1 VTITQTAKTAF
12 LSLQKNKV
20 RSFLTMLGVI
30 IGVFAVATLISIVR
44 GFQNYVKNEF
54 DALGSNLL
62 FVMPGKIDF
71 TGDPSRNFTGNKLK
85 YHHVERIQTD
95 LGNKIESITPWY
107 ELSKK
112 VVYKTKTFYGAV
124 GGINDNV
131 LNIFNLKI
139 AKGRFYTRAEMDAKA
154 RVAIIGSKVQEE
166 LFNSRNPVGEKIQID
181 GSSYL
186 VLGVLEEKSP
196 NYDNFTYIPY
206 TTVETEFNMKN
217 IGSIVIKAGD
227 GQDVNTIKDEIRHS
241 LLKELK
247 DEDFSVST
255 QEDLLERINGILRI
269 IESGLAAISAI
280 SLLVGG
286 IGIMNIMLV
295 SVTERTREIGLIK
308 ALGATGRDIALQF
321 LSESVFISV
330 TGGLIGLAAAWL
342 ATLVAKTWIPA
353 EIPMWAALVSLGFSF
368 FVGIGFGTYP
378 AIKAGKKDPIVA
390 LRYE

>member
-1 VTITQTAKTAF
+1 
-12 LSLQKNKV
+12 
-20 RSFLTMLGVI
+20 MLGVI
-30 IGVFAVATLISIVR
+30 IGVFAVATLVSIVR

-62 FVMPGKIDF
+62 FIMPGKIDF
-71 TGDPSRNFTGNKLK
+71 TGDPSRNFTGNKFK

-112 VVYKTKTFYGAV
+112 VTYKTKSFWGAV
-124 GGINDNV
+124 GGSNESTVDM
-131 LNIFNLKI
+131 FNMGFTE
-139 AKGRFYTRAEMDAKA
+139 GRFYTKAEIDAKA
-154 RVAIIGSKVQEE
+154 KVAVIGKDVNEE
-166 LFNSRNPVGEKIQID
+166 LFNSRNPIGEKIKMD
-181 GSSYL
+181 GTSYT
-186 VLGVLEEKSP
+186 VIGVIKEKGPS
-196 NYDNFTYIPY
+196 YDNFTFIPF
-206 TTVETEFNMKN
+206 TTLETELKIKN
-217 IGSIVIKAGD
+217 IGSMVVKARG
-227 GQDVNTIKDEIRHS
+227 GEDVNVVKDEIRQA
-241 LLKELK
+241 LLKELN

-255 QEDLLERINGILRI
+255 QEDLLKRINDILGI
-269 IESGLAAISAI
+269 IESGLAAIAAI

-308 ALGATGRDIALQF
+308 ALGATGKDIALQF
-321 LSESVFISV
+321 LAESIFISI
-330 TGGLIGLAAAWL
+330 TGGVIGLIAAWL
-342 ATLVAKTWIPA
+342 ATLIAKNWIPA

>member
-1 VTITQTAKTAF
+1 MTITQTAKTAF

-30 IGVFAVATLISIVR
+30 IGVFAVATLVSIVR

-54 DALGSNLL
+54 DALGSNLI
-62 FVMPGKIDF
+62 FIMPGKIDF

-85 YHHVERIQTD
+85 YRHVERIQTD

-112 VVYKTKTFYGAV
+112 AVYKTKSFYAAV
-124 GGINDNV
+124 GGINESV
-131 LNIFNLKI
+131 LNLFNLKVDS
-139 AKGRFYTRAEMDAKA
+139 GRFYTRAEIDAKA
-154 RVAIIGSKVQEE
+154 RVAIIGSEVREE
-166 LFNSRNPVGEKIQID
+166 LFNSRNPVNEKIQID

-186 VLGVLEEKSP
+186 ILGVLEEKSP
-196 NYDNFTYIPY
+196 NYDNFIYIPY
-206 TTVETEFNMKN
+206 STVESEFNMKN
-217 IGSIVIKAGD
+217 VGSIVIKVAKE
-227 GQDVNTIKDEIRHS
+227 QDVNVIKDEIRHS

-255 QEDLLERINGILRI
+255 QEDLLERINGILKI
-269 IESGLAAISAI
+269 IESGLAAIAAI

-308 ALGATGRDIALQF
+308 ALGATSRDIALQF

-330 TGGLIGLAAAWL
+330 TGGFIGLMAAL
-342 ATLVAKTWIPA
+342 SATLVARTWIPA

-368 FVGIGFGTYP
+368 LVGIGFGTYP